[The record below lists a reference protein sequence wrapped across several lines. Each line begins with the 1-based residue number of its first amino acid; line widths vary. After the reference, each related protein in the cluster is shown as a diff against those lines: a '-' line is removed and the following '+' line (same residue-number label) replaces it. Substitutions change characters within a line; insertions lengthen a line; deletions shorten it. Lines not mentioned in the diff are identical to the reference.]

1 MIDRTCSV
9 PGDLDTVHEAKSE
22 GVPTAMDNADDTF
35 RLASGVFYE
44 PQGLGSVIADLH
56 ANGFKRRD
64 MCLAGTRKALSG
76 VMPPESPAF
85 PMLGGSL
92 DSGRVRSLYPLLGDV
107 EVVGTN
113 GVLLRK
119 LLKEATWT
127 QGDRTLASSWLLPDV
142 FARFTD
148 HVRRNAVVLLVSSAD
163 SGQQH
168 RSCRILLRHSADT
181 VQTHEFTPARPA
193 RQ

>member
-1 MIDRTCSV
+1 
-9 PGDLDTVHEAKSE
+9 
-22 GVPTAMDNADDTF
+22 AD
-35 RLASGVFYE
+35 
-44 PQGLGSVIADLH
+44 
-56 ANGFKRRD
+56 GFKRRD

-76 VMPPESPAF
+76 VMQPTSPV
-85 PMLGGSL
+85 LGGSL
-92 DSGRVRSLYPLLGDV
+92 NYGRVRPLYPVLGDV

-119 LLKEATWT
+119 LLKQASWT
-127 QGDRTLASSWLLPDV
+127 QGDRQLAAAWLLPDV
-142 FARFTD
+142 LTRFTD
-148 HVRRNAVVLLVSSAD
+148 HVRQNAVVLLVSSAD

-181 VQTHEFTPARPA
+181 VQTHEFTPTRTA

>member
-1 MIDRTCSV
+1 MDCIGLV
-9 PGDLDTVHEAKSE
+9 PGDWE
-22 GVPTAMDNADDTF
+22 GVPAAMDDADDTF

-44 PQGLGSVIADLH
+44 PRALGSVVADLH

-64 MCLAGTRKALSG
+64 MCLAGTRPALSG
-76 VMPPESPAF
+76 VMQPESPAF
-85 PMLGGSL
+85 PVLGSL
-92 DSGRVRSLYPLLGDV
+92 EYGRVRPLYPLPGDV

-119 LLKEATWT
+119 LLREAAWT
-127 QGDRTLASSWLLPDV
+127 QGDRALTSSWLLPDV

-148 HVRRNAVVLLVSSAD
+148 HVRQNAVVLLVSSAD

-181 VQTHEFTPARPA
+181 VQTHEFTPSRGA

>member
-1 MIDRTCSV
+1 MCLV
-9 PGDLDTVHEAKSE
+9 PGDFDTWREAKSE
-22 GVPTAMDNADDTF
+22 GVPAAMDNADDTF

-44 PQGLGSVIADLH
+44 PPRLGSVIADLH

-64 MCLAGTRKALSG
+64 MCLAGTRQALSG
-76 VMPPESPAF
+76 VLQPESPAF

-92 DSGRVRSLYPLLGDV
+92 DSGRVRSLFPLLGDV

-119 LLKEATWT
+119 LLREATWT
-127 QGDRTLASSWLLPDV
+127 QGDRPLTSSWLLPDV

-148 HVRRNAVVLLVSSAD
+148 HVRQNAVVLLVSSAD

-181 VQTHEFTPARPA
+181 VQTHEFTPTRTA